1 MSIQKSLNKL
11 KNIYEALSNN
21 YNTILIIFNTSIKNN
36 ITILV
41 LYIWKEYEIIA
52 KTIHHTINILLI
64 KA

>member
-21 YNTILIIFNTSIKNN
+21 QDTILIIFNTSIKNN
-36 ITILV
+36 ITILD

-52 KTIHHTINILLI
+52 KTIHYTINILLI

>member
-21 YNTILIIFNTSIKNN
+21 QDTILIIFNTSIKNN
-36 ITILV
+36 ITILD
-41 LYIWKEYEIIA
+41 LYIWKKYEIIA
-52 KTIHHTINILLI
+52 KTIHYTINILLI